1 MKKNES
7 KRVHAIKSV
16 KFYEMVDNLIE
27 QVQSEISWLGITETT
42 EDTAPFSYEYNR
54 NLEKQA
60 MQDLI
65 TILKEID
72 Y

>member
-7 KRVHAIKSV
+7 KREYAIKSV
-16 KFYEMVDNLIE
+16 KFYEVVDSLIE
-27 QVQSEISWLGITETT
+27 SVEREIEWLGNTEIS
-42 EDTAPFSYEYNR
+42 EDTTPFSWEYNR
-54 NLEKQA
+54 NLEKHA
-60 MQDLI
+60 LNDLI

>member
-7 KRVHAIKSV
+7 KREHAIKSV

-27 QVQSEISWLGITETT
+27 QVQSEISWLGNTDITAETT
-42 EDTAPFSYEYNR
+42 PFSYEYNR

-60 MQDLI
+60 LNELI
-65 TILKEID
+65 AILKEID